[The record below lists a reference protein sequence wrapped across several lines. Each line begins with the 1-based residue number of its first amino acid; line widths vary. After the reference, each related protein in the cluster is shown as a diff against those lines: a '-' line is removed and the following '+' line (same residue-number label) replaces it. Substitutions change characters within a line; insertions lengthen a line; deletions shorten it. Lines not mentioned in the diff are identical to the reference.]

1 MARSATTVVLQKQFP
16 RTRKLSCLQTGRHT
30 TSSKCTTHFTCCSML
45 TEMSVAHTH
54 GHPAC
59 SGSFGVYSA
68 MNALRR
74 RMHCTSRDGS
84 NTCPDSDASASSSM
98 VQRCTTWRSLP
109 CLSQPSSG
117 STAAFFWVRVGE
129 QVPCF
134 RSWSLQMLV
143 RWVQTAPR
151 GSHRQQPEVEI
162 CRPLREVQT
171 AICGLAPL
179 KIGTTAGS
187 HDI

>member
-74 RMHCTSRDGS
+74 RMHCTNRDGS
-84 NTCPDSDASASSSM
+84 NSCPSSDASASSSTAP
-98 VQRCTTWRSLP
+98 RCTTWRSLP

-117 STAAFFWVRVGE
+117 SSAAFFLGAGRRAGALLPE
-129 QVPCF
+129 LVPADACAMGTDCTS
-134 RSWSLQMLV
+134 RIPS
-143 RWVQTAPR
+143 
-151 GSHRQQPEVEI
+151 
-162 CRPLREVQT
+162 
-171 AICGLAPL
+171 
-179 KIGTTAGS
+179 TTAGS
-187 HDI
+187 RNLPTPP